1 MHYRRAYLIRSTL
14 SYRRAGSYSEAAGW
28 PQPGPALGAAM
39 ARPLVDQPCS
49 GTGGMTS
56 WRHGGMGYALLAV
69 GQGGADLRDEV
80 LDGCIRGLVVLKVNH
95 GIEIWN
101 HGLEQ
106 NFVTL
111 AEIGLWSSTS

>member
-14 SYRRAGSYSEAAGW
+14 SYRRAGSHSEAAGW
-28 PQPGPALGAAM
+28 PQSGPALGAAM
-39 ARPLVDQPCS
+39 AGRWRINHAEAPAA
-49 GTGGMTS
+49 
-56 WRHGGMGYALLAV
+56 WRHGGMGYALLAF

-80 LDGCIRGLVVLKVNH
+80 LDGCIRCLVVLKVNH